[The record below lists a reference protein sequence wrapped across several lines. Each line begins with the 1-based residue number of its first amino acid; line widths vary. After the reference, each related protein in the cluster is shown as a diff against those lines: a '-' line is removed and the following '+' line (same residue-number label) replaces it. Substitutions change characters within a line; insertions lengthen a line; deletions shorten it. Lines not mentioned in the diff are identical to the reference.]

1 MEERNAS
8 SIRKDVDAIMRNA
21 YKNKHLSEEDQGKLK
36 ELADSGDPY
45 ARYFYGS
52 YLAVSEKDT
61 DAAIQIWQ
69 ELADENYAPAMSAL
83 GDAYFHVNAPER
95 WDLAYQYY
103 TGEGAAALT
112 PARRTAVK
120 DILNHGKYNRRV
132 LIMGIVFC
140 AISVFFY
147 AADQRD
153 PAVSYQCRLKNCLY
167 CP

>member
-69 ELADENYAPAMSAL
+69 ELADENYAPE
-83 GDAYFHVNAPER
+83 P
-95 WDLAYQYY
+95 
-103 TGEGAAALT
+103 
-112 PARRTAVK
+112 RR
-120 DILNHGKYNRRV
+120 
-132 LIMGIVFC
+132 
-140 AISVFFY
+140 
-147 AADQRD
+147 
-153 PAVSYQCRLKNCLY
+153 
-167 CP
+167 